1 MAMDD
6 KIITLATLT
15 YEKSQLVKTLLENEG
30 VDCFLEHVNLIQGAI
45 SSGVQIN
52 IKEIDFEQAMMV
64 FDAIREADYDVRKKE
79 FKLDE
84 NIKILCPVDFS
95 EYSRKA
101 VDFAFDWVCKL
112 KGEIT
117 LFNSYFSPVNSGL
130 PFSDSYVY
138 DVNIEDLSSELRE
151 ESENN
156 MKELEDELKQR
167 VKDADISGVKVTAI
181 VKRGVAE
188 DEILSY
194 SHYYEP
200 SVIVMGTRG
209 VDKKAVD
216 LIGSVTAEIFELAK
230 RPVLAIPES
239 FNYQGI
245 ENVKNIGYLSTFSD
259 VDLVA
264 LEKLSQI
271 VNPLDVK
278 IICCHITTEDDYK
291 KDHVKLEGLIDH
303 FQKRKINTNF
313 QFELIKNEDF
323 LVGVES
329 FVQSYGV
336 DILTFTAY
344 KRNLIARLLNA
355 SVAKKMLFHSTTPI
369 LVFHA

>member
-30 VDCFLEHVNLIQGAI
+30 IDCFLDHINLIQGAV
-45 SSGVQIN
+45 SSGVQIK
-52 IKEIDFEQAMMV
+52 IKEVDFEQAMMV
-64 FDAIREADYDVRKKE
+64 FDEIREVDFENKDKDVN
-79 FKLDE
+79 LDRD
-84 NIKILCPVDFS
+84 IKILCPIDFS
-95 EYSRKA
+95 EYSKKA
-101 VDFAFDWVCKL
+101 VDLAYDWVCRL

-138 DVNIEDLSSELRE
+138 DVNLEDLSSDLRE
-151 ESENN
+151 NSETNI
-156 MKELEDELKQR
+156 KELEDELNKR
-167 VKDADISGVKVTAI
+167 IEDSDIKGVKVQSV

-188 DEILSY
+188 DEILGY
-194 SHYYEP
+194 SHFYEP

-209 VDKKAVD
+209 ADRKKLD
-216 LIGSVTAEIFELAK
+216 LIGSVTAEIFEMAK

-239 FNYQGI
+239 FDYKGI
-245 ENVKNIGYLSTFSD
+245 DSIRKVGYLSTFSETD
-259 VDLVA
+259 FIA

-278 IICCHITTEDDYK
+278 IVCA
-291 KDHVKLEGLIDH
+291 HVTSEENYDKNRVKMDGLIDH
-303 FQKRKINTNF
+303 FRKRNLGDKLE
-313 QFELIKNEDF
+313 FELITNEDF

-329 FVQSYGV
+329 LVQSQNI
-336 DILTFTAY
+336 DILSFTAY
-344 KRNLIARLLNA
+344 KRSLIARLLNA

>member
-1 MAMDD
+1 MDD

-15 YEKSQLVKTLLENEG
+15 YEKSQLIKTLLENEG
-30 VDCFLEHVNLIQGAI
+30 IDCFIEHVNLIQGAV

-52 IKEIDFEQAMMV
+52 IKEVDFEQAMMV
-64 FDAIREADYDVRKKE
+64 FDAIREADYDVKRKE
-79 FKLDE
+79 IKLDK

-95 EYSRKA
+95 EYSKKA
-101 VDFAFDWVCKL
+101 VDFAFDWVGRL

-117 LFNSYFSPVNSGL
+117 VFNSYFSPVNSGL
-130 PFSDSYVY
+130 PYSDSYVY
-138 DVNIEDLSSELRE
+138 DVNLEDLSSELRD
-151 ESENN
+151 ESESKIKEIE
-156 MKELEDELKQR
+156 KELKHR
-167 VKDADISGVKVTAI
+167 VKDEGLSGVKVHAV

-188 DEILSY
+188 DEILGY
-194 SHYYEP
+194 SQIYEP

-209 VDKKAVD
+209 MDKKKVD

-239 FNYQGI
+239 FNYSGI
-245 ENVKNIGYLSTFSD
+245 DNIKNIGYLSTFSD
-259 VDLVA
+259 VDFLA

-271 VNPLDVK
+271 VNPLDVN
-278 IICCHITTEDDYK
+278 IICCHITSEETYN
-291 KDHVKLEGLIDH
+291 KDNVKLEGLMEH
-303 FQKRKINTNF
+303 FRKRKINKNL

-329 FVQSYGV
+329 FVQSHGIDV
-336 DILTFTAY
+336 LSFTAY
-344 KRNLIARLLNA
+344 KRNLITRLLNA
-355 SVAKKMLFHSTTPI
+355 SVAKKMLFHSTTPL